1 VVQRAEAPAPPA
13 DDDAVLVAVG
23 AGCGEPAVAEGDD
36 VPRGPLSGAEG
47 AEEVEGVEEPDVAE
61 AAEEPGETEEADELP
76 LPQAAA
82 ARASRTTEAA
92 ATGTERRRCAVAGG
106 GFEGVRMLSTLS
118 GMDVDLSYLAG
129 PLCRIPAG

>member
-13 DDDAVLVAVG
+13 DDDAVRVAAG
-23 AGCGEPAVAEGDD
+23 ADCGEPAVAEGDD
-36 VPRGPLSGAEG
+36 VPRGPLSGAE
-47 AEEVEGVEEPDVAE
+47 EVEGAEEPDVAE